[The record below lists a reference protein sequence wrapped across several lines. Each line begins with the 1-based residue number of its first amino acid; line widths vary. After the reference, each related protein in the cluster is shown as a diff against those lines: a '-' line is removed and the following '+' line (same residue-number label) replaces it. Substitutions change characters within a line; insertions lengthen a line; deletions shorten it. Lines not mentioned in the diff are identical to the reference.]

1 MRVASAIGLL
11 LLLAGCV
18 TLAERTYNITAAQ
31 VQQKINDRLLTPIPL
46 LKVFHV
52 NLTNSLVKF
61 DGKNGRMQTTFDVDL
76 AYLPTNKHIAG
87 KLVVSGEL
95 RLDSMANSI
104 VLDEVEVEQLS
115 LDDSATKYAD
125 FAHGLAQNLATEK
138 LNGMSLY
145 TIKSEDLKFGTTL
158 YQAKNIQITDRGL
171 QMTFSPIK

>member
-31 VQQKINDRLLTPIPL
+31 VQKKINDRLLTPIPL

-115 LDDSATKYAD
+115 LDDS
-125 FAHGLAQNLATEK
+125 
-138 LNGMSLY
+138 
-145 TIKSEDLKFGTTL
+145 EDLKFGTTL